1 MPRQHAPSRT
11 AKRACRFDEGTER
24 TEAAIPRMIRAKP
37 AQLMKLM
44 IATIMKNVATALMPD
59 GIIAA
64 SASRK

>member
-1 MPRQHAPSRT
+1 MMRHRDAPS
-11 AKRACRFDEGTER
+11 ARAASTYGRER
-24 TEAAIPRMIRAKP
+24 TEAAIPRMMRAKP

-44 IATIMKNVATALMPD
+44 IATIMKNVATALIPD